1 MNRAKVLIL
10 SMLICDLSSAQTSQS
25 LAAPGAD
32 VSSGTARLDLGSP
45 AGVQPDAA
53 QVGPALQPAGPAAQ
67 VSDGEQG
74 ARVAPAPRAVPP
86 KGGDAAKKPISG
98 RKQKR
103 QVDGDI
109 AEYSG
114 AQKSRPER
122 LLFERRPLRIA
133 VSSSERLI
141 TFPNPVAFDLPN
153 HMAGQISTQNIGR
166 TVYVSAASTFE
177 KFRVIAEDLVTGHL
191 IPIDIMPAGEKSVLP
206 EEVLISYGGSD
217 DESDPAND
225 ETSHVQEPLDMVQ
238 LTRFAAQSTYAPKRL
253 IPSHPLVH
261 AIPMDRKKLAGLYR
275 GPRIDALPLQQWRSG
290 ELYVTAVQ
298 LTNLER
304 TAVALQPDQIRGA
317 WLAATLQ
324 NKTLQQAGS
333 ERDTTTVYLVCGQP
347 FHTCR

>member
-1 MNRAKVLIL
+1 
-10 SMLICDLSSAQTSQS
+10 
-25 LAAPGAD
+25 
-32 VSSGTARLDLGSP
+32 
-45 AGVQPDAA
+45 
-53 QVGPALQPAGPAAQ
+53 
-67 VSDGEQG
+67 
-74 ARVAPAPRAVPP
+74 
-86 KGGDAAKKPISG
+86 
-98 RKQKR
+98 
-103 QVDGDI
+103 
-109 AEYSG
+109 
-114 AQKSRPER
+114 
-122 LLFERRPLRIA
+122 
-133 VSSSERLI
+133 
-141 TFPNPVAFDLPN
+141 
-153 HMAGQISTQNIGR
+153 
-166 TVYVSAASTFE
+166 
-177 KFRVIAEDLVTGHL
+177 
-191 IPIDIMPAGEKSVLP
+191 
-206 EEVLISYGGSD
+206 
-217 DESDPAND
+217 
-225 ETSHVQEPLDMVQ
+225 MVQ